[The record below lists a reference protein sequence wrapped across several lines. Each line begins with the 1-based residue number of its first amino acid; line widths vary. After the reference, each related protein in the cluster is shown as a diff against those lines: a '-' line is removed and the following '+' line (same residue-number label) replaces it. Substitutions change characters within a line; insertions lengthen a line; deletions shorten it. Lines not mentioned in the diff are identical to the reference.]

1 MCMCAHTCR
10 RGNEREP
17 GCLIAKHPKIRWSS
31 PQGLQKRPQHTR
43 YVRPPM
49 DLKRDMGLH
58 REDRLATLAMAP
70 KRAGWEG
77 RGPRPQR
84 SKGAPGGTRS
94 RVSNHVCDEY
104 RKGRLRKFD
113 GIALITHVGVLRGHK
128 LKELCMKNRPESRF
142 PLGSWDPPGDP
153 PR

>member
-1 MCMCAHTCR
+1 
-10 RGNEREP
+10 
-17 GCLIAKHPKIRWSS
+17 
-31 PQGLQKRPQHTR
+31 
-43 YVRPPM
+43 M

-104 RKGRLRKFD
+104 HKVGREMQARLGGTRN
-113 GIALITHVGVLRGHK
+113 GIGGQV
-128 LKELCMKNRPESRF
+128 
-142 PLGSWDPPGDP
+142 
-153 PR
+153 